1 MEEERK
7 KIRNK
12 KIRDTR
18 NKEEEVLFCKKD
30 VDVVDFL
37 MLKQRGSLFVPCEIE

>member
-18 NKEEEVLFCKKD
+18 NKEEEVLFCNKD
-30 VDVVDFL
+30 VDVVEFL
-37 MLKQRGSLFVPCEIE
+37 MLLKHRGSLFVLVR

>member
-12 KIRDTR
+12 KIRDT
-18 NKEEEVLFCKKD
+18 KEEEVLFCKKD
-30 VDVVDFL
+30 VEVVDFL
-37 MLKQRGSLFVPCEIE
+37 MLLKQRGSLFVPCEIE